1 MQAADAT
8 RHQELFRPAGVVNGP
23 ARTASPDL
31 FHGQQQG
38 TMRKLIAT
46 TTLVLAAA
54 LAAAGTAH
62 ASDTT
67 GQTGYVP
74 GQLLVRFDG
83 GAEHVMKLP
92 QGVDVS
98 TARQALQ
105 QNPSVDYAVPN
116 YVAHA
121 SAIPNDTGLAGTPGG
136 WERMQWNFLPCGSLC
151 GETAQPLQERGGL
164 NALGAWDILKQRG
177 TPAGKGARVA
187 VLDTGVAYTTEKPR
201 FKRSPDFSR
210 KQFLPGYDFV
220 DKDRRPLDEDGHGT
234 HVSGTIAERTGNRFG
249 LTGLASRAK
258 IIPVRVLDSEGFG
271 TARNIARG
279 IRWAANHRAQVINMS
294 FEFSLGVNS
303 CGKIKGICSAIK
315 YAFKKGAL
323 VVAAAGNEN
332 GEPVAYPAGAPHVIG
347 VGRTTKDACL
357 ASDSRTGSGLDL
369 VAPGGGFPLLSSCG
383 DDDPLFSRGVPI
395 FQLTLVGSGFK
406 TFGYP
411 GGYEGTS
418 MAAAHVSG
426 VAALVIG
433 SHLVGSSP
441 TAVECQLEATARHS
455 DSQLGQPYDPRLF
468 GAGLVDAAAAVSAR
482 APGC

>member
-1 MQAADAT
+1 
-8 RHQELFRPAGVVNGP
+8 
-23 ARTASPDL
+23 
-31 FHGQQQG
+31 
-38 TMRKLIAT
+38 MRKLIAT
-46 TTLVLAAA
+46 TILVLVAVV
-54 LAAAGTAH
+54 AAGGSAQ
-62 ASDTT
+62 AADTPA
-67 GQTGYVP
+67 GPGFVP
-74 GQLLVRFDG
+74 GQLLVRLDG
-83 GAEHVMKLP
+83 GSEQVLKLP
-92 QGVDVS
+92 EGVDVAS
-98 TARQALQ
+98 AERALDA
-105 QNPSVDYAVPN
+105 NPAVDYAVPN

-121 SAIPNDTGLAGTPGG
+121 SSIPDDPGLAGTPGG

-151 GETAQPLQERGGL
+151 GESPTPLQFQERGGL
-164 NALGAWDILKQRG
+164 NAPAAWDILKQRG
-177 TPAGKGARVA
+177 VPAGKGARVA
-187 VLDTGVAYTTEKPR
+187 VLDTGVAYMTKKPR
-201 FKRSPDFSR
+201 FRRSPDFSR

-220 DKDRRPLDEDGHGT
+220 DKDRQPLDEDGHGT
-234 HVSGTIAERTGNRFG
+234 HVTGTIAERTGNHVG
-249 LTGLASRAK
+249 LTGLASRAR

-271 TARNIARG
+271 TARNIAKG

-357 ASDSRTGSGLDL
+357 ASESRTGAGLDL
-369 VAPGGGFPLLSSCG
+369 VAPGGGFPLLASCG
-383 DDDPLFSRGVPI
+383 TDDPLFSRGVPI
-395 FQLTLVGSGFK
+395 FQLTLVGTGF
-406 TFGYP
+406 TAFGYP

-433 SHLVGSSP
+433 SRLVGSSP
-441 TAVECQLEATARHS
+441 TAVECQLEGTARHA
-455 DSQLGQPYDPRLF
+455 DGQLGQPYDPRLF
-468 GAGLVDAAAAVSAR
+468 GAGLVDAAAAVEAR

>member
-1 MQAADAT
+1 
-8 RHQELFRPAGVVNGP
+8 
-23 ARTASPDL
+23 
-31 FHGQQQG
+31 
-38 TMRKLIAT
+38 MRKLIAT
-46 TTLVLAAA
+46 TTLVLMATLVPGAAA
-54 LAAAGTAH
+54 QSD
-62 ASDTT
+62 ASRS
-67 GQTGYVP
+67 QPAYVP

-83 GAEHVMKLP
+83 GAEHVLRLP
-92 QGVDVS
+92 EGVGVS
-98 TARQALQ
+98 SAEQALDA
-105 QNPSVDYAVPN
+105 NPSVAYAVPN

-121 SAIPNDTGLAGTPGG
+121 SSIPDDPGLAGTPGG

-151 GETAQPLQERGGL
+151 GESTTPLQFQERGGL
-164 NALGAWDILKQRG
+164 NAPEAWDTLKQRD

-187 VLDTGVAYTTEKPR
+187 VLDTGVAYMTKKPR
-201 FKRSPDFSR
+201 FRRSPDFSR

-220 DKDRRPLDEDGHGT
+220 DKDRQPLDEDGHGT
-234 HVSGTIAERTGNRFG
+234 HVTGTIAERTGNHVG

-271 TARNIARG
+271 TARNIAKG

-315 YAFKKGAL
+315 YASKKGAL

-357 ASDSRTGSGLDL
+357 ASDSRTGAGLDL

-383 DDDPLFSRGVPI
+383 TDDPLFSRGVPI
-395 FQLTLVGSGFK
+395 FQLTLVGAGF
-406 TFGYP
+406 TNFGYP

-433 SHLVGSSP
+433 SHLVGNSP
-441 TAVECQLEATARHS
+441 AAVECQLEATARHG
-455 DSQLGQPYDPRLF
+455 DGQLGQPYDPRLF
-468 GAGLVDAAAAVSAR
+468 GAGLVDAAAAVKAR

>member
-1 MQAADAT
+1 
-8 RHQELFRPAGVVNGP
+8 
-23 ARTASPDL
+23 
-31 FHGQQQG
+31 
-38 TMRKLIAT
+38 MRKLIAT
-46 TTLVLAAA
+46 ITLGLTFA
-54 LAAAGTAH
+54 LAGGVAEAADTTAH
-62 ASDTT
+62 P
-67 GQTGYVP
+67 GYVP

-83 GAEHVMKLP
+83 GGEHLLKLP
-92 QGVDVS
+92 SAVDVP
-98 TARQALQ
+98 TAERALEA
-105 QNPSVDYAVPN
+105 NPAVDYAVPN

-121 SAIPNDTGLAGTPGG
+121 SAVPDDPGIAGVAGG

-151 GETAQPLQERGGL
+151 GESSTPLPFQERGGL
-164 NALGAWDILKQRG
+164 NAVGAWDILKQRG

-187 VLDTGVAYTTEKPR
+187 VLDTGAAYMTRKPKFR
-201 FKRSPDFSR
+201 RSPDFSR

-220 DKDRRPLDEDGHGT
+220 DKDRVPLDEDGHGT
-234 HVSGTIAERTGNRFG
+234 HVTGTIAERTGNHFG

-271 TARNIARG
+271 TARNIAKG
-279 IRWAANHRAQVINMS
+279 IRWAANHKAQVINMS

-303 CGKIKGICSAIK
+303 CGKIKGICSAVK
-315 YAFKKGAL
+315 YAFKRGAL

-332 GEPVAYPAGAPHVIG
+332 GEPVAYPAGAPHVLG

-357 ASDSRTGSGLDL
+357 ASDSRTGAGLDL
-369 VAPGGGFPLLSSCG
+369 VAPGGGFPLLATCG
-383 DDDPLFSRGVPI
+383 SDDGLFSRGVPV
-395 FQLTLVGSGFK
+395 FQLTLVGAGF
-406 TFGYP
+406 TNFGYP

-441 TAVECQLEATARHS
+441 TAVECQLEATARHN

-468 GAGLVDAAAAVSAR
+468 GAGLVDAAAAVTAR

>member
-1 MQAADAT
+1 
-8 RHQELFRPAGVVNGP
+8 
-23 ARTASPDL
+23 
-31 FHGQQQG
+31 
-38 TMRKLIAT
+38 MRKLIAT
-46 TTLVLAAA
+46 TTLVVTAVLT
-54 LAAAGTAH
+54 GGGIAH
-62 ASDTT
+62 AAEPA
-67 GQTGYVP
+67 GPGYVP

-83 GAEHVMKLP
+83 GDERLMKLP
-92 QGVDVS
+92 QGVSVAS
-98 TARQALQ
+98 AEQALDA
-105 QNPSVDYAVPN
+105 NPAVDYATPN
-116 YVAHA
+116 YLAHA
-121 SAIPNDTGLAGTPGG
+121 SAVPDDPGPVGVPGG
-136 WERMQWNFLPCGSLC
+136 WERTQWNFLPCGSLC
-151 GETAQPLQERGGL
+151 GEAAAPAQERGGL
-164 NALGAWDILKQRG
+164 NAIDAWDILKQRG
-177 TPAGKGARVA
+177 TPAGRGARVA
-187 VLDTGVAYTTEKPR
+187 VLDTGVAYMTQKPR
-201 FKRSPDFSR
+201 FRRSPDFSR

-234 HVSGTIAERTGNRFG
+234 HVTGTIAERTGNGFG
-249 LTGLASRAK
+249 LTGLASRAR

-271 TARNIARG
+271 TARNIAKG

-357 ASDSRTGSGLDL
+357 ASDSRTGAGLDL
-369 VAPGGGFPLLSSCG
+369 VAPGGGFPLLASCG
-383 DDDPLFSRGVPI
+383 TDDPLFSRGVPI
-395 FQLTLVGSGFK
+395 FQLTLIGAGFK
-406 TFGYP
+406 AFGYP

-426 VAALVIG
+426 VAALVVG
-433 SHLVGSSP
+433 SRLVGSSP

-455 DSQLGQPYDPRLF
+455 DSQLGQPYDARLF
-468 GAGLVDAAAAVSAR
+468 GAGLVDAAAAVRAR

>member
-1 MQAADAT
+1 M
-8 RHQELFRPAGVVNGP
+8 
-23 ARTASPDL
+23 RT
-31 FHGQQQG
+31 
-38 TMRKLIAT
+38 LIAT
-46 TTLVLAAA
+46 TALALLLATALLAAA
-54 LAAAGTAH
+54 ASAAEAPKEH
-62 ASDTT
+62 AAF
-67 GQTGYVP
+67 VP
-74 GQLLVRFDG
+74 GQLLVRFQG
-83 GAEHVMKLP
+83 GSERLVDLP
-92 QGVDVS
+92 QGVDVA
-98 TARQALQ
+98 TAERALGA
-105 QNPSVDYAVPN
+105 NPAVAYAVPN

-121 SAIPNDTGLAGTPGG
+121 SSIPDDPGPAGVPGG
-136 WERMQWNFLPCGSLC
+136 WQRTQWNFLPCGSLC
-151 GETAQPLQERGGL
+151 GESPTPLQFQERGGL
-164 NALGAWDILKQRG
+164 NAPGAWEILKQRG
-177 TPAGKGARVA
+177 VPAGKGARVA
-187 VLDTGVAYTTEKPR
+187 VLDTGVAYMTKKPR
-201 FKRSPDFSR
+201 FRRSPDFSR

-220 DKDRRPLDEDGHGT
+220 DKDRQPLDEDGHGT
-234 HVSGTIAERTGNRFG
+234 HVTGTIAERTGNHLG

-279 IRWAANHRAQVINMS
+279 IRWAANHKAQVINMS

-332 GEPVAYPAGAPHVIG
+332 GEPVAYPAGAPHAIG

-357 ASDSRTGSGLDL
+357 ASESRTGAGLDL
-369 VAPGGGFPLLSSCG
+369 VAPGGGFPLLANCG
-383 DDDPLFSRGVPI
+383 TDDALFSRGVPI
-395 FQLTLVGSGFK
+395 FQLTLVGGGFR

-426 VAALVIG
+426 VAALVIA
-433 SHLVGSSP
+433 SHVVGSSP
-441 TAVECQLEATARHS
+441 AAVECQLEGSARHS

-468 GAGLVDAAAAVSAR
+468 GAGLLDAAAAVRAR

>member
-1 MQAADAT
+1 
-8 RHQELFRPAGVVNGP
+8 
-23 ARTASPDL
+23 
-31 FHGQQQG
+31 
-38 TMRKLIAT
+38 MRKLIAT
-46 TTLVLAAA
+46 TTLVLTSLLASGGAAQ
-54 LAAAGTAH
+54 AADAPVQA
-62 ASDTT
+62 
-67 GQTGYVP
+67 GYVP
-74 GQLLVRFDG
+74 GQLLVRFAG
-83 GAEHVMKLP
+83 GGEHVMKLP
-92 QGVDVS
+92 GGVGVP
-98 TARQALQ
+98 TAERALDA
-105 QNPSVDYAVPN
+105 NPAVDYAVPN

-121 SAIPNDTGLAGTPGG
+121 SSVPDDPGIAGVPGG
-136 WERMQWNFLPCGSLC
+136 WEQMQWNFLPCGSLC
-151 GETAQPLQERGGL
+151 GESSTPLPFQERGGL
-164 NALGAWDILKQRG
+164 NAVGAWDILKQRG

-187 VLDTGVAYTTEKPR
+187 VLDTGVAYMTKKPKFR
-201 FKRSPDFSR
+201 RSPDFSR

-220 DKDRRPLDEDGHGT
+220 DKDRQPLDEDGHGT
-234 HVSGTIAERTGNRFG
+234 HVTGTIAERTGNHFG

-258 IIPVRVLDSEGFG
+258 IMPVRVLDSEGFG
-271 TARNIARG
+271 TARNIAKG
-279 IRWAANHRAQVINMS
+279 IRWAARHRAQVINMS

-315 YAFKKGAL
+315 YAFKRGAL

-332 GEPVAYPAGAPHVIG
+332 GEPVAYPAAAPHVIG

-357 ASDSRTGSGLDL
+357 ASDSRTGAGLDL
-369 VAPGGGFPLLSSCG
+369 VAPGGGFPLLANCG
-383 DDDPLFSRGVPI
+383 SDDAMFSRGVPI
-395 FQLTLVGSGFK
+395 FQLTLVGSGFT

-468 GAGLVDAAAAVSAR
+468 GAGLVDAAAAVRAK

>member
-1 MQAADAT
+1 MRNLAGTIALVVAAI
-8 RHQELFRPAGVVNGP
+8 VVP
-23 ARTASPDL
+23 
-31 FHGQQQG
+31 
-38 TMRKLIAT
+38 
-46 TTLVLAAA
+46 
-54 LAAAGTAH
+54 AGTAG
-62 ASDTT
+62 AAETPAAP
-67 GQTGYVP
+67 GFVP

-83 GAEHVMKLP
+83 GTEQVLKVPA
-92 QGVDVS
+92 GVGVS
-98 TARQALQ
+98 TAQRALDA
-105 QNPSVDYAVPN
+105 NPAVAYAVPN

-121 SAIPNDTGLAGTPGG
+121 SSIPDDPGPAGVPGG
-136 WERMQWNFLPCGSLC
+136 WERTQWNFLPCGSLC
-151 GETAQPLQERGGL
+151 GESPTPLPFQERGGL
-164 NALGAWDILKQRG
+164 NAPEAWQLLKQRG
-177 TPAGKGARVA
+177 VPAGKGARVA
-187 VLDTGVAYTTEKPR
+187 VLDTGVAYMTKKPKFR
-201 FKRSPDFSR
+201 RSPDFSR

-220 DKDRRPLDEDGHGT
+220 DKDKMPLDEDGHGT
-234 HVSGTIAERTGNRFG
+234 HVTGTIAEQTGNHFG

-271 TARNIARG
+271 TARNIAKG
-279 IRWAANHRAQVINMS
+279 IRWAANHKAQVINMS

-303 CGKIKGICSAIK
+303 CGKIKGICSAVK
-315 YAFKKGAL
+315 YAFKKGSL

-357 ASDSRTGSGLDL
+357 ASDSRTGAGLDL
-369 VAPGGGFPLLSSCG
+369 VAPGGGFPLLASCG
-383 DDDPLFSRGVPI
+383 TDDALFSRGAPI
-395 FQLTLVGSGFK
+395 FQLTLVGNGFT

-433 SHLVGSSP
+433 SHLVGNSP

-455 DSQLGQPYDPRLF
+455 DSQLGQPYDARLF
-468 GAGLVDAAAAVSAR
+468 GAGLVDAAAAVEAR